1 MNESIKRFPA
11 LLAYLLPV
19 VGWIYI
25 LIFERKS
32 VFVMFHLK
40 QALGLFGFLLSVA
53 TGWVILAWLIAMIPY
68 GFILSVSLFTLVI
81 AALIFGVVA
90 WISGVINVLR
100 GKVTFLP
107 LVGRKA
113 YRLSLE

>member
-1 MNESIKRFPA
+1 MNETIKRFPA

-25 LIFERKS
+25 LIFERKNL
-32 VFVMFHLK
+32 FVMFHLK
-40 QALGLFGFLLSVA
+40 QSIGLFGFLVSVA
-53 TGWVILAWLIAMIPY
+53 TGWTVLAWLIAMIPY

-81 AALIFGVVA
+81 AALIFGVIA
-90 WISGVINVLR
+90 WILGLLNVLR
-100 GKVTFLP
+100 GKVAFLP

-113 YRLSLE
+113 YQLPF